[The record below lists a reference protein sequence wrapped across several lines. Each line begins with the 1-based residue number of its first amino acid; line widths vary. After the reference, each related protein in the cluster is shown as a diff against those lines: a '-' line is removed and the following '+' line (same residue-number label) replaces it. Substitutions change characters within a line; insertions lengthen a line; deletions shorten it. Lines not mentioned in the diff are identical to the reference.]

1 MLGHSDHRVCKTGL
15 LDVAWLLPTMGHT
28 AEGTDVVR
36 LGYAYAHDAAL
47 LEAIL
52 HAERR
57 VGDSQKRL
65 EYAWRGNY
73 NRFHELH
80 ALCTVD
86 PPTVAAAI
94 VGGYVDVARALLAKG
109 AHDINRVLDWCAAK
123 FDSERGEGASV
134 GIAALLRE
142 LCAHPHTDPVVVLTV
157 SVNWALLDLIASS
170 ATAAFVALGYPDF
183 GEETDHVDLLEFFHN
198 CAPVT
203 TDAAR
208 ALTVHPF
215 FSLRSCFELAIANP
229 SIPAANVWVAELCTR
244 LEADADTVDMALHAA
259 AVTGSGAVIAGLLAR
274 GAKIPGSFCTDITY
288 SQDGCLLEAA
298 LLGRHAEVRQLYRLP
313 DPTGNNLFACV
324 CAGLADCAADL
335 ISTHNWAANDI
346 HYGDASR
353 QCRVV

>member
-109 AHDINRVLDWCAAK
+109 A
-123 FDSERGEGASV
+123 
-134 GIAALLRE
+134 
-142 LCAHPHTDPVVVLTV
+142 
-157 SVNWALLDLIASS
+157 
-170 ATAAFVALGYPDF
+170 
-183 GEETDHVDLLEFFHN
+183 
-198 CAPVT
+198 
-203 TDAAR
+203 
-208 ALTVHPF
+208 
-215 FSLRSCFELAIANP
+215 LRS
-229 SIPAANVWVAELCTR
+229 
-244 LEADADTVDMALHAA
+244 
-259 AVTGSGAVIAGLLAR
+259 
-274 GAKIPGSFCTDITY
+274 
-288 SQDGCLLEAA
+288 GCE
-298 LLGRHAEVRQLYRLP
+298 
-313 DPTGNNLFACV
+313 
-324 CAGLADCAADL
+324 
-335 ISTHNWAANDI
+335 
-346 HYGDASR
+346 
-353 QCRVV
+353 

>member
-109 AHDINRVLDWCAAK
+109 AGTAYSIGAQRSSTRKEARAPQLVLLHSC
-123 FDSERGEGASV
+123 
-134 GIAALLRE
+134 
-142 LCAHPHTDPVVVLTV
+142 
-157 SVNWALLDLIASS
+157 ASS
-170 ATAAFVALGYPDF
+170 VRTL
-183 GEETDHVDLLEFFHN
+183 
-198 CAPVT
+198 
-203 TDAAR
+203 
-208 ALTVHPF
+208 
-215 FSLRSCFELAIANP
+215 
-229 SIPAANVWVAELCTR
+229 IP
-244 LEADADTVDMALHAA
+244 
-259 AVTGSGAVIAGLLAR
+259 
-274 GAKIPGSFCTDITY
+274 IP
-288 SQDGCLLEAA
+288 
-298 LLGRHAEVRQLYRLP
+298 
-313 DPTGNNLFACV
+313 
-324 CAGLADCAADL
+324 
-335 ISTHNWAANDI
+335 
-346 HYGDASR
+346 
-353 QCRVV
+353 